1 MKSAQN
7 RSSVGRSSIRAR
19 QLKLEQFESRRLMAA
34 DFVLTKDINTG
45 FQDDVAALGT
55 FDLCPVGSTTFMVKS
70 STTTGT
76 ELWKTDGTIAGTS
89 LVKDLV
95 PGTGSSAPSNLVNF
109 NGTLFFR
116 ANDGTHGFELWK
128 SDGTEAGTVLVKD
141 IAPGPANGISSVF
154 GTNAEFTVAGS
165 QLFFVANDGT
175 NGSEL
180 WKTDGTDA
188 GTVMVKNISPT
199 DSNPNNFANVN
210 GILFFAATEPTVGRE
225 LYRSDGTAA
234 GTFLIRDIVGGVGSS
249 APSELTN
256 VNGLLFFNGNNELF
270 RSNGTSA
277 GTTMVANLNP
287 TATDT
292 DPIHLTNHNGTLYF
306 VANDGVNGAEL
317 WKSNGNLADT
327 VMVKDINTTGDSSV
341 SQLTS
346 VGSTLFLRAN
356 DGTNGVELWK
366 SDGTAAGTVQLRD
379 INFGPSSSA
388 PTNLLNVGGTLFFQA
403 NDGTDGV
410 EVWKSNGT
418 GATTLQVVDAQPGA
432 TSSQPTALINAN
444 GLLMFTAFSEDTR
457 RVWRSNGVPS
467 ETYPI
472 TPATSGSSLPTGLTV
487 FNGLM
492 YFSAN
497 DGMHGDE
504 LWVSDGTTGGTRL
517 FMDINPGTEDSLPKN
532 FYPFNGHLYF
542 QANDGAHGAELWRT
556 DGTIAGTVLV
566 RDIHGT
572 SGSTPSM
579 FTEFGGRLF
588 FSATDGATGLEL
600 WVTDGTLNGTAL
612 FKAFDNTG
620 GADLQELVVVNN
632 TLYIWATSPGIG
644 SELWKSDGTV
654 AGTVLIK
661 DLNAGI
667 QEGILADPTPYKG
680 ELYFV
685 GNDGSSGRELFRSNG
700 TAAGTTLVKDTN
712 PGLAGS
718 VDQLIV
724 ASNILFF
731 TANDGSNGVE
741 LWRSDGSPAG
751 TFLLKDLAI
760 GSAAS
765 NPRDFAVVGDQL
777 YFTADDGVNGR
788 ELWRTNGTAAGTLL
802 VKDIQ
807 PGLGGSAPTAMTNV
821 NGKLYFQANTSAIGS
836 ELWTSDG
843 TDAGTQLR
851 KDFAPGSGGSQ
862 VSSITQMNDRL
873 FVVATDEVVGRE
885 LWMLDPDLHV
895 SQSGASPRSLRID
908 RAGANLNTTNVNTS
922 TVIQSQE
929 LAFTRSV
936 TIDGETT
943 GINQTN
949 LVYNTIPF
957 FILPDGIQINGQAGA
972 TDAFLLD
979 APSGTFATYRSAGS
993 ELGTGKLAIVNSG
1006 LTQDISFNELESLS
1020 LTGLQALNIDGPLPL
1035 SNQSLTLNSNT
1046 LVNLSSLTQLNGGT
1060 IQSSGLLA
1068 LGSGELLTGAGNV
1081 SGRMAGDVGSSIS
1094 ASGALSLGNSL
1105 SSSGFITRGDLST
1118 GANTITLLDSNEA
1131 VLGSETLLGVGTV
1144 SPGTVV
1150 ANNGLLVDFGNNV
1163 VGFGT
1168 LSTLNSPARPLIN
1181 NGTIAGLST
1190 FRPVTLTGFIKGVG
1204 TLTNVTI
1211 TGTFSPGFSPAAVAL
1226 GSLTYAA
1233 GSTTIV
1239 ELGGTI
1245 AGTQHDQLNHS
1256 GRAVLGGTL
1265 NVQLINGFQPALGD
1279 SFTIITA
1286 DTFEGNFA
1294 SIQLPTLP
1302 SPFIWRLD
1310 QTANAIR
1317 LSVDQANVAPTN
1329 ISLSSSS
1336 IRENLAA
1343 GNSAGSFFTQDANAG
1358 DTFVVTLVSGAGSTD
1373 NARFTIDA
1381 AGNLKTA
1388 SSFNFET
1395 QSSYTIRVRS
1405 TDQGGLFVE
1414 QSFVIAVIDLPE
1426 LVGDA
1431 TIGDGTAQRSLVN
1444 QAVITFDGLI
1454 TFDAG
1459 AFSINRRGVG
1469 GGAVSINA
1477 TNTVNGQ
1484 GQSVVTLSFTGA
1496 MTRGANGALQ
1506 DGYYQLNIDGTKIHR
1521 GSQTL
1526 DVNQDGTGGDSYV
1539 LGDDEVDN
1547 FFALYGDTNGDGI
1560 VGVAEFG
1567 QFRTAF
1573 GKLAGQPGYSPQFDF
1588 EGDGV
1593 VGIADFGQFRS
1604 RFGKPKLAFV

>member
-7 RSSVGRSSIRAR
+7 RSSVGRSAIRSR
-19 QLKLEQFESRRLMAA
+19 QLKLEQLESRRLMAA

-45 FQDDVAALGT
+45 FTDDVAALGANN
-55 FDLCPVGSTTFMVKS
+55 LCVVGSTTFFAKGS
-70 STTTGT
+70 ATTGM
-76 ELWKTDGTIAGTS
+76 ELWKTDGTVAGTS
-89 LVKDLV
+89 LVKDIM
-95 PGTGSSAPSNLVNF
+95 PGTGSSYPSNLVNL

-116 ANDGTHGFELWK
+116 AIDGAHGFEFWK

-141 IAPGPANGISSVF
+141 IAPGPAHGMGVF
-154 GTNAEFTVAGS
+154 LNSNVEFTVVGT
-165 QLFFVANDGT
+165 QLFFIANDGT
-175 NGSEL
+175 NGNEL

-188 GTVMVKNISPT
+188 GTVLVKNISPT
-199 DSNPNNFANVN
+199 DSNPSDFANVN

-225 LYRSDGTAA
+225 LFRSDGTAA
-234 GTFLIRDIVGGVGSS
+234 GTFLVRDVVGGIGSS
-249 APSELTN
+249 APTELTN
-256 VNGLLFFNGNNELF
+256 VNGLLFFNGNDELF
-270 RSNGTSA
+270 RSNGTIA
-277 GTTMVANLNP
+277 GTVMVANLNP
-287 TATDT
+287 GVANS
-292 DPIHLTNHNGTLYF
+292 DPLHLTNHNGTLFF
-306 VANDGVNGAEL
+306 VANDGTNGHEL
-317 WKSNGNLADT
+317 WKSNGNVADT
-327 VMVKDINTTGDSSV
+327 VMVKDINTTGNSSI

-356 DGTNGVELWK
+356 DGTSGDELWK
-366 SDGTAAGTVQLRD
+366 SDGTAAGTVLVRN

-388 PTNLLNVGGTLFFQA
+388 PNSLINVGGTLYFQA
-403 NDGTDGV
+403 NDGSDGS
-410 EVWKSNGT
+410 EIWKSNGT
-418 GATTLQVVDAQPGA
+418 SANTLPVVDAQPGV
-432 TSSQPTALINAN
+432 SSSAPADLVNAN

-457 RVWRSNGVPS
+457 RVWRTNGQS
-467 ETYPI
+467 TDTFPI
-472 TPATSGSSLPTGLTV
+472 TPVTPGSSLPTGFAF
-487 FNGLM
+487 FNGQM
-492 YFSAN
+492 FFSAN
-497 DGMHGDE
+497 DGQHGDE
-504 LWVSDGTTGGTRL
+504 LWVSDGTTSGTRM
-517 FMDINPGTEDSLPKN
+517 FKDINPGTEDSLPKN

-542 QANDGAHGAELWRT
+542 QANDGARGPELWRT

-572 SGSTPSM
+572 VGSNPSL
-579 FTEFGGRLF
+579 FVEFAGKLF
-588 FSATDGATGLEL
+588 FRAQSEATGPEL
-600 WVTDGTLNGTAL
+600 WVTDGTTNGTVL
-612 FKAFDNTG
+612 FKAFAGNG
-620 GADLQELVVVNN
+620 SLGMQEMVVLNDS
-632 TLYIWATSPGIG
+632 LYISANNQATGF
-644 SELWKSDGTV
+644 ELWKSDGTP
-654 AGTVLIK
+654 AGTVLVK
-661 DLNAGI
+661 DINPGI
-667 QEGILADPTPYKG
+667 QSGVFSDLMPFNG
-680 ELYFV
+680 QLYFV
-685 GNDGSSGRELFRSNG
+685 GSDGSSGPELFRSNG

-712 PGLAGS
+712 PGIAGS

-724 ASNILFF
+724 ASNFLFF

-751 TFLLKDLAI
+751 TFMLKDIAL
-760 GSAAS
+760 GPAAS
-765 NPRDFAVVGDQL
+765 NPQNFVVVGDQL
-777 YFTADDGVNGR
+777 YFSADDGVNGR

-807 PGLGGSAPTAMTNV
+807 PGPGGSAPTAMTNV
-821 NGKLYFQANTSAIGS
+821 NGKLYFQASTIASGS

-851 KDFAPGSGGSQ
+851 KDFAPGSGSSQ
-862 VSSITQMNDRL
+862 VSTITQMNDRL
-873 FVVATDEVVGRE
+873 FVVATDESVGRE

-908 RAGANLNTTNVNTS
+908 RAGANLNATNVNTS

-929 LAFTRSV
+929 LAFTRSI

-943 GINQTN
+943 GINNSN
-949 LVYNTIPF
+949 LIYNTIPF
-957 FILPDGIQINGQAGA
+957 FTLPDGIQINGQAGA
-972 TDAFLLD
+972 TDSLQLD
-979 APSGTFATYRSAGS
+979 TLSGTLATYRSAGS
-993 ELGTGKLAIVNSG
+993 ELGTGKLTIVNSG
-1006 LTQDISFNELESLS
+1006 LTQDISFNELESLT
-1020 LTGLQALNIDGPLPL
+1020 LIGLQAFTIDGPLPL
-1035 SNQSLTLNSNT
+1035 SNQNLTINSNA
-1046 LVNLSSLTQLNGGT
+1046 LVNLSSLTQLSGGT
-1060 IQSSGLLA
+1060 IQTGGLLA

-1081 SGRMAGDVGSSIS
+1081 SGRVAGDVGSLIS

-1105 SSSGFITRGDLST
+1105 SPSGFITRGDLNT

-1144 SPGTVV
+1144 SAGTVV

-1181 NGTIAGLST
+1181 NGSIAGLST
-1190 FRPVTLTGFIKGVG
+1190 LRPVTLTGFIKGVG

-1211 TGTFSPGFSPAAVAL
+1211 TGTFSPGFSPAAVSL
-1226 GSLTYAA
+1226 GSVIYAA
-1233 GSTTIV
+1233 GSATVV

-1256 GRAVLGGTL
+1256 GRATLGGTL
-1265 NVQLINGFQPALGD
+1265 NVQLINGFQPARGD
-1279 SFTIITA
+1279 TFTIITA
-1286 DTFEGNFA
+1286 DAFDGNFA
-1294 SIQLPTLP
+1294 SVQLPTLAP
-1302 SPFIWRLD
+1302 TLGWRLD

-1317 LSVDQANVAPTN
+1317 LTVEQVNAAPTN

-1343 GNSAGSFFTQDANAG
+1343 GNTVGSFSTQDANAG
-1358 DTFVVTLVSGAGSTD
+1358 DTFVVTLVSGVGSTD

-1395 QSSYTIRVRS
+1395 QPSYAIRVRS

-1414 QSFVIAVIDLPE
+1414 QSFVIALIDMPE
-1426 LVGDA
+1426 LVGEA
-1431 TIGDGTAQRSLVN
+1431 AIGDGTVQRSLVN
-1444 QAVITFDGLI
+1444 QVVITFDGLI

-1459 AFSINRRGVG
+1459 AFSVNRRGAG
-1469 GGAVSINA
+1469 GGAVSTSA
-1477 TNTVNGQ
+1477 TSIVNGQ

-1496 MTRGANGALQ
+1496 LTRGANGALQ
-1506 DGYYQLNIDGTKIHR
+1506 DGYYQLTIDGTKIHR

-1547 FFALYGDTNGDGI
+1547 FFALYGDTNGDGL

-1573 GKLAGQPGYSPQFDF
+1573 GKLTGQPGYSPLFDF

-1593 VGIADFGQFRS
+1593 VGVADFGQFRS